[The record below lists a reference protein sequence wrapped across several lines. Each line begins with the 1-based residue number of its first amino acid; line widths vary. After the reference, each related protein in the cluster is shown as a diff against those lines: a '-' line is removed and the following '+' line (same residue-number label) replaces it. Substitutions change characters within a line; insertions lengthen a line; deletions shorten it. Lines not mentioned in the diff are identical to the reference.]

1 MIIKFKCNDRWDTIT
16 VEFNLAFVIIIITPL
31 QSIVTR
37 VHFQGKDFC
46 VWQFYEFGNR
56 HLIGSWISFCYI
68 AFTLHKTQRC
78 AYIFIKSCN
87 VSRLFKQKHNTICL
101 CYIDPKLQTRSIKQW
116 FFSLTNSHLLLT
128 NEDFFKSM
136 KDWWNL
142 IATLLLK
149 FFSND

>member
-1 MIIKFKCNDRWDTIT
+1 MDTIT

-68 AFTLHKTQRC
+68 AFTWHKTQRC

-116 FFSLTNSHLLLT
+116 FFSIRNFFIVKEWSLL
-128 NEDFFKSM
+128 KSM
-136 KDWWNL
+136 NEWWNL
-142 IATLLLK
+142 IATILSTSYHHIKLI
-149 FFSND
+149 